1 MDEFKENIL
10 IFFGMMGALGVFGGL
25 VLLIGGAPIGLV
37 GLLLIGGVIGVAGWF
52 IASYF
57 IDK

>member
-1 MDEFKENIL
+1 VHEFKENIG
-10 IFFGMMGALGVFGGL
+10 IFLGMMGALGVFGGL
-25 VLLIGGAPIGLV
+25 ALLINGAPIGLV
-37 GLLLIGGVIGVAGWF
+37 GVLLIGGVIGVAGWF

>member
-1 MDEFKENIL
+1 
-10 IFFGMMGALGVFGGL
+10 MMGALGVFGGL
-25 VLLIGGAPIGLV
+25 ALLINGAPIGLV
-37 GLLLIGGVIGVAGWF
+37 GVLLIGGVIGVAGWF